1 MIDQL
6 PPDHIARLRSSLLA
20 WYDRQRRDLPWR
32 DEPDPYRVWV
42 SEVML
47 QQTQV
52 TTVIPYYER
61 FLRRFP
67 RLADLAAASLDEV
80 LKVWEGLGYYARAR
94 HLHAAARRVMADY
107 GGQLPAS
114 YASLRRLPGLGDYTA
129 GALASI
135 AFGERVP
142 AVDGNVK
149 RVLARLFA
157 VSHPVREGATA
168 RRLRAIA
175 AELTP
180 PDRPGDFNQAL
191 MELGATLCLPAAPRC
206 LLCPVQA
213 ECAGLAQGI
222 QASLPVKSPHRTLPH
237 YDVTAAVIRRDEGCL
252 LIAQRKPEAMLG
264 GLWEFP
270 GGKCLPGEA
279 LPDCLRREIREELG
293 VEIEVGRQLTTIRH
307 SYTHFRISLHVFEC
321 RHLQGEPQAL
331 DCADWRWVGPD
342 RLADFA
348 FPVTDQ
354 KIIQTIAAS
363 PVLAMPPTARAAS
376 R

>member
-1 MIDQL
+1 MPVMTDHL
-6 PPDHIARLRSSLLA
+6 PLDRITRLRRKLLG
-20 WYDRQRRDLPWR
+20 WYDRHRRDLPWR

-52 TTVIPYYER
+52 TTVVPYYER

-67 RLADLAAASLDEV
+67 TLADLATAPLDDV
-80 LKVWEGLGYYARAR
+80 LKAWEGLGYYARAR
-94 HLHAAARRVMADY
+94 NLHAAARQVLADC
-107 GGQLPAS
+107 GGRLPAS
-114 YASLRRLPGLGDYTA
+114 YAALRQLPGFGDYIA
-129 GALASI
+129 GAVASI

-142 AVDGNVK
+142 AADGNVR

-157 VSHPVREGATA
+157 ITNHVTRGTTA

-191 MELGATLCLPAAPRC
+191 MELGATLCTPTSPRC
-206 LLCPVQA
+206 LLCPAAA
-213 ECAGLAQGI
+213 ECDGLAQGI
-222 QASLPVKSPHRTLPH
+222 QESLPVKPPRRVLPH
-237 YDVTAAVIRRDEGCL
+237 YDVTAAIIRRDDGCL
-252 LIAQRKPEAMLG
+252 LIAQRKPETMLG

-270 GGKCLPGEA
+270 GGKCQPGES

-293 VEIEVGRQLTTIRH
+293 VEIEVGRQLATIRH

-321 RHLQGEPQAL
+321 CHLDREPQAL
-331 DCADWRWVGPD
+331 DCAGWRWVWP
-342 RLADFA
+342 ADLQNFA
-348 FPVTDQ
+348 FPVTDR
-354 KIIQTIAAS
+354 KIIQMLGTQ
-363 PVLAMPPTARAAS
+363 
-376 R
+376 

>member
-1 MIDQL
+1 MIDCL
-6 PPDHIARLRSSLLA
+6 TPERLTRLRSSLLA
-20 WYDRQRRDLPWR
+20 WYDRQRRALPWR
-32 DEPDPYRVWV
+32 GEPDPYRVWV

-80 LKVWEGLGYYARAR
+80 LKAWEGLGYYARAR

-107 GGQLPAS
+107 GGQLPSS

-157 VSHPVREGATA
+157 VSHPVNGGTAA

-206 LLCPVQA
+206 LLCPIQA

-222 QASLPVKSPHRTLPH
+222 QESLPVKSPRRKLPY
-237 YDVTAAVIRRDEGCL
+237 YDVTAAVIRRDDGCL

-270 GGKCLPGEA
+270 GGKCQPGEM
-279 LPDCLRREIREELG
+279 LPDCLRREISEELG

-307 SYTHFRISLHVFEC
+307 GYTHFRISLHVFEC
-321 RHLQGEPQAL
+321 RHLRGEPQAL
-331 DCADWRWVGPD
+331 DCADWRWVEPD
-342 RLADFA
+342 RLTDFA

-354 KIIQTIAAS
+354 KIIRTIAAS
-363 PVLAMPPTARAAS
+363 PAPAVLPTAHAAP

>member
-1 MIDQL
+1 M
-6 PPDHIARLRSSLLA
+6 
-20 WYDRQRRDLPWR
+20 
-32 DEPDPYRVWV
+32 
-42 SEVML
+42 
-47 QQTQV
+47 
-52 TTVIPYYER
+52 
-61 FLRRFP
+61 
-67 RLADLAAASLDEV
+67 
-80 LKVWEGLGYYARAR
+80 GYYARAR
-94 HLHAAARRVMADY
+94 HLHAAARQVMADY
-107 GGQLPAS
+107 AGRLPAS
-114 YASLRRLPGLGDYTA
+114 YAALRRLPGLGDYTA

-157 VSHPVREGATA
+157 ISRPVSGSATA

-222 QASLPVKSPHRTLPH
+222 QESLPVKSPRRTLPH
-237 YDVTAAVIRRDEGCL
+237 YDVTAAVIRRDDGRL

-270 GGKCLPGEA
+270 GGKCQPGEA

-307 SYTHFRISLHVFEC
+307 GYTHFRISLHVFEC
-321 RHLQGEPQAL
+321 RHLRGEPQAL

-354 KIIQTIAAS
+354 KIIQIIAAS
-363 PVLAMPPTARAAS
+363 PAPATPPTARAAS